1 MPSTRQNHAECVWV
15 YVCVDEPCVHAL
27 WHRKYPKSTVIS
39 NINLKYNNLC
49 NLVVFNIK
57 SVSNEQTKI
66 TKTINIVNMNQFFVK
81 YYKIAILEYIRWVLL
96 LKRFNSENVNFYL
109 TINKLHSTELISNK
123 YSNHSFSPGP
133 LVFFSHSYI
142 TLFFE

>member
-49 NLVVFNIK
+49 NLVVFNIQ
-57 SVSNEQTKI
+57 SVSD
-66 TKTINIVNMNQFFVK
+66 FVK
-81 YYKIAILEYIRWVLL
+81 YYKITIVEYIRWVLL

>member
-49 NLVVFNIK
+49 NLVVFNIQ
-57 SVSNEQTKI
+57 SVSNEQTRRKVLQNNDCRI
-66 TKTINIVNMNQFFVK
+66 HQMGSVVKKVQQRECQFLP
-81 YYKIAILEYIRWVLL
+81 Y
-96 LKRFNSENVNFYL
+96 
-109 TINKLHSTELISNK
+109 NK
-123 YSNHSFSPGP
+123 
-133 LVFFSHSYI
+133 
-142 TLFFE
+142 